1 MANKHITPSCFL
13 IGLGTGIALTVLF
26 APHSGRATRQF
37 MRRKALA
44 GTDMLKSKAAAG
56 RDYIERHGT
65 ELRNRANELMGRGS
79 EVPFE
84 QTCATSGA
92 AGTSRSD

>member
-1 MANKHITPSCFL
+1 MTNKTSSSCFF

-26 APHSGRATRQF
+26 APHSGRTTRQL

-44 GTDMLKSKAAAG
+44 GTDMLKTKATAG
-56 RDYIERHGT
+56 RDYIERHGAA
-65 ELRNRANELMGRGS
+65 LRDRANELVGRRAEAS
-79 EVPFE
+79 CE
-84 QTCATSGA
+84 QRYAPTEA

>member
-1 MANKHITPSCFL
+1 MANQHISTSCFL

-26 APHSGRATRQF
+26 APHSGRATRRLL
-37 MRRKALA
+37 RRKALD
-44 GTDMLKSKAAAG
+44 GRDVLKSKAAAG

-65 ELRNRANELMGRGS
+65 ELRNRANELVGRGD

-84 QTCATSGA
+84 QRYAPTEAV
-92 AGTSRSD
+92 GTSRSD